1 MHGMELGTAGMHNQ
15 IQQWTMEGCMAK
27 LLNLLLE
34 HNFQI
39 FLTSDHGN
47 IEATGYGRPSEGVI
61 ADLRGERVRI
71 YPDSLLRSK
80 IKERFLN
87 AIEWPTIGL
96 PDDFLSLLAP
106 DRLAFIAE
114 ETRIVA
120 HGGISIEELIVP
132 LIRVEK
138 KSS

>member
-1 MHGMELGTAGMHNQ
+1 
-15 IQQWTMEGCMAK
+15 MEGHLAK
-27 LLNLLLE
+27 LLDLLLD
-34 HNFQI
+34 HDFQI
-39 FLTSDHGN
+39 SLTSDHGN
-47 IEATGYGRPSEGVI
+47 IEAIGYGRPSEGVI
-61 ADLRGERVRI
+61 ADLRGERARI

-80 IKERFLN
+80 IKERFQN
-87 AIEWPTIGL
+87 AIEWPTLGL
-96 PDDFLSLLAP
+96 PDDFLPLLAP

-114 ETRIVA
+114 GNRIVA

>member
-1 MHGMELGTAGMHNQ
+1 MELGTAGMHNQ
-15 IQQWTMEGCMAK
+15 IRQWTIEGCMAK
-27 LLNLLLE
+27 LLNLLSE
-34 HNFQI
+34 DNFQI

-47 IEATGYGRPSEGVI
+47 IEAMGCGCPSEGVI

-80 IKERFLN
+80 IKKGFLN

-96 PDDFLSLLAP
+96 PDDFLPLLAP

-114 ETRIVA
+114 GSKIVA